1 MSSTDLSGVSL
12 VLPSLSPSVS
22 PSVTGVVPV
31 VGTVCPTCSMLVSSV
46 LPDASV
52 STSVPVVAS
61 APVVTPVVNAVTAQ
75 MLKVLTDALQK
86 TPMTATE
93 AVALYHN
100 LSAQLAQYIVN
111 ELPTIEKKAA
121 LMELWIV
128 NEVETVVCTSCFGK

>member
-1 MSSTDLSGVSL
+1 MSTTDLSGVEL
-12 VLPSLSPSVS
+12 VLPSVS
-22 PSVTGVVPV
+22 PSLKAVVPV

-46 LPDASV
+46 VPDATVSV
-52 STSVPVVAS
+52 SAPVSAPVSVSV
-61 APVVTPVVNAVTAQ
+61 PVVTPVVNAVTAQ

-93 AVALYHN
+93 AVGLYHN

-128 NEVETVVCTSCFGK
+128 NEVESVSCTSCFGK